1 MSNKERTNQH
11 KSQQQANQMAYDHH
25 NQRWNLVRSCL
36 VFGSVKVI
44 TVISAMPATLIP
56 TKASPWS
63 GIANNRPEL
72 INANPRSALYLLLC
86 WLLPRPPYLNT
97 THAQSKTKDL
107 DAWCNAKPETWLTK
121 SFVFMVFFLLC
132 GFIFFASSV
141 CVKFRFQSY
150 MIIILEFSGEFIAKL
165 IRLRSGLWSDLYNS
179 LGYIHWSNK
188 S

>member
-1 MSNKERTNQH
+1 
-11 KSQQQANQMAYDHH
+11 MAHDHH
-25 NQRWNLVRSCL
+25 NHHWNLVRSCL

-72 INANPRSALYLLLC
+72 INAKPRPALYLLLC

-121 SFVFMVFFLLC
+121 SFVFMVFFSSLWFYLFC
-132 GFIFFASSV
+132 IKRMREISISKLHDNYFGIFGGVHCKVNSAAEWAM
-141 CVKFRFQSY
+141 KRFV
-150 MIIILEFSGEFIAKL
+150 
-165 IRLRSGLWSDLYNS
+165 
-179 LGYIHWSNK
+179 
-188 S
+188 